1 MKTSKNNLSLRNY
14 FVEQEDTKCCDYRCS
29 HSNKVELF
37 GSCQPF
43 EITLLESFKSQLGK
57 VQGLPTLASRRI
69 TRAKQSITLKFQ
81 PFDLARV
88 QSSSMISTWS
98 WRGPCVDLFTRH
110 AYAHGV
116 SRINR
121 LDLMPTDSKFGKRI
135 GDNDTFVKESDF
147 RSNKKQIS
155 QITYKN
161 SQKYCYQIGS
171 EIANQDRLEHQD
183 SGERVSDCSGKPNTF
198 RAKNVMILH
207 SFIFSQLS
215 WMKGSAA

>member
-1 MKTSKNNLSLRNY
+1 MKTSTNNLSLRNY
-14 FVEQEDTKCCDYRCS
+14 FVEQEYTKCCDYRYS
-29 HSNKVELF
+29 HSNDVELC

-43 EITLLESFKSQLGK
+43 EITFLEGFKSHLGQ
-57 VQGLPTLASRRI
+57 VLGLPTLASRRI
-69 TRAKQSITLKFQ
+69 TWAKQSITFKFQ
-81 PFDLARV
+81 PFDLARM
-88 QSSSMISTWS
+88 QSSSVISTRS

-155 QITYKN
+155 QITYQS
-161 SQKYCYQIGS
+161 SQEYCDQISS
-171 EIANQDRLEHQD
+171 EIANKDCLNNQD
-183 SGERVSDCSGKPNTF
+183 SGESVGNRRGNPNSF
-198 RAKNVMILH
+198 RAKNVRILH
-207 SFIFSQLS
+207 PVIFSHLS
-215 WMKGSAA
+215 WTKGSAA